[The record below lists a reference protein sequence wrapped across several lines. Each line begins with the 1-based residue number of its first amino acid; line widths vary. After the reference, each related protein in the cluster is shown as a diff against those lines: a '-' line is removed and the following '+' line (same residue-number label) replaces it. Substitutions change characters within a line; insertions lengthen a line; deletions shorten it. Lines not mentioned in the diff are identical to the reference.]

1 MGDPPRID
9 SGSHSRVKP
18 IPVLAFGGW
27 FNCNLGSHSP
37 TTGQV
42 LADIATAPPNVQFWP
57 IADIPSCTAHV
68 RFWVQSGHGL
78 LRNFAFAVAIGCK
91 ADMLVCTAHV
101 CF

>member
-42 LADIATAPPNVQFWP
+42 LADIRRRFLVAPYFSVFLTLASAEQGLSFEQASPITP
-57 IADIPSCTAHV
+57 IA
-68 RFWVQSGHGL
+68 
-78 LRNFAFAVAIGCK
+78 
-91 ADMLVCTAHV
+91 
-101 CF
+101 